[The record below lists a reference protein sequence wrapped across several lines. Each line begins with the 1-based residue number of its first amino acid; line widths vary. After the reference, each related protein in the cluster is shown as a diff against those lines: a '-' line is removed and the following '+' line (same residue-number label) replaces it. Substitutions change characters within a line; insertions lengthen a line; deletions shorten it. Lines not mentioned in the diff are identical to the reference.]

1 MQSQARPARLCSRPY
16 RTLARSFA
24 REHQAPAPRPYHQES
39 LMTVLTHARSRHRR
53 WLASLAGLA
62 ALILPVSLLT
72 TAAASAA
79 QHSAAPASR
88 CTAAY
93 LTSALHLSQVTVDSA
108 APDTSGSYTPPGT
121 TPL

>member
-1 MQSQARPARLCSRPY
+1 
-16 RTLARSFA
+16 
-24 REHQAPAPRPYHQES
+24 
-39 LMTVLTHARSRHRR
+39 MTVLTHARSRPRR

-62 ALILPVSLLT
+62 TLILPVSLLT

-93 LTSALHLSQVTVDSA
+93 LTSAT
-108 APDTSGSYTPPGT
+108 APVARHSRFRRS
-121 TPL
+121 